1 MTMNIRRTPIVGL
14 IVAVGMLAGGA
25 CRRSKSGDT
34 AEAANIPACIETNT
48 RAGIAAACMAC
59 LEKNAIEGPE
69 KDGCCGIKDPM
80 GKQLC
85 DAVAACMRAGG
96 PPVGSCNVAGDTS
109 KCYCGT
115 NQAGC
120 HLDGRPNGPC
130 ATLVTAAAGRN
141 IETGTTD
148 KPNGTDIIHR
158 YGDVKYALGRASNIA
173 AIAGAYCKIECETG
187 M

>member
-1 MTMNIRRTPIVGL
+1 MRMRPTQIVL
-14 IVAVGMLAGGA
+14 LATVAMLAGGA
-25 CRRSKSGDT
+25 CKRSKT
-34 AEAANIPACIETNT
+34 REPAVAAQDVPACVETNA
-48 RAGIAAACMAC
+48 RPAVAAACMAC
-59 LEKNAIEGPE
+59 LKKNAIEGPE

-96 PPVGSCNVAGDTS
+96 PPVGSCNIAGDTS

-120 HLDGRPNGPC
+120 HLEGRPNGPC
-130 ATLVTAAAGRN
+130 VALVVAAAGRN

-148 KPNGTDIIHR
+148 KPDGAEIIHR
-158 YGDVKYALGRASNIA
+158 YGDIKYALGRASNVA
-173 AIAGAYCKIECETG
+173 AIAGAYCKIECGPG